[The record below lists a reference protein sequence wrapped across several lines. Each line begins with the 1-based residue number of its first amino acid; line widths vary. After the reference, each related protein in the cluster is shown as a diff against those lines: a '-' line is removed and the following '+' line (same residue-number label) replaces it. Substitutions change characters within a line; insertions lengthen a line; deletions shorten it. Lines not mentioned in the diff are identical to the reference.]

1 MTGPAIASRV
11 VGTIRMKAES
21 HRGRVVRKNVMI
33 ALTKL
38 RVSRSFSGCHRNV
51 QLCLLG
57 WLEGSTIA
65 IEYPWSKGHDE
76 RLAEI
81 AAELS
86 AARSTLLS
94 RGEPYPPLR
103 QNRRRRCFRS
113 SSRRWRTHLALASSP
128 VWRGRVAIKAPPASE
143 RPLAIAPA
151 TVPSKAAPEAGAS
164 TLLTTTCSARS
175 RTLLGGICPV
185 CVSAVTLRARRP
197 LRLRDRCPLEV
208 NELPAPVLPNEHA
221 GAATLLIHLPVLVLS
236 LGGGTTGHDGGI
248 AVDAHFGLVWHQRL
262 EIHAPAL
269 AVLEVLRPILDH
281 AARAVM
287 DVVVVQDSLKE
298 GDICLDDGLI
308 EVLDD
313 LGHLPVVS
321 GRVAEWLSHSRLPVL

>member
-38 RVSRSFSGCHRNV
+38 RVSKSFSVCHQNV

-113 SSRRWRTHLALASSP
+113 SSRRWGTPLGTGIVASLARPGGNQGAAGFGKALSDRASDS
-128 VWRGRVAIKAPPASE
+128 ALE
-143 RPLAIAPA
+143 R
-151 TVPSKAAPEAGAS
+151 
-164 TLLTTTCSARS
+164 SARG
-175 RTLLGGICPV
+175 LGCWAE
-185 CVSAVTLRARRP
+185 SAPSAS
-197 LRLRDRCPLEV
+197 
-208 NELPAPVLPNEHA
+208 AP
-221 GAATLLIHLPVLVLS
+221 
-236 LGGGTTGHDGGI
+236 
-248 AVDAHFGLVWHQRL
+248 
-262 EIHAPAL
+262 
-269 AVLEVLRPILDH
+269 H
-281 AARAVM
+281 AAGRAPLQGCEIGVPW
-287 DVVVVQDSLKE
+287 K
-298 GDICLDDGLI
+298 
-308 EVLDD
+308 
-313 LGHLPVVS
+313 
-321 GRVAEWLSHSRLPVL
+321 